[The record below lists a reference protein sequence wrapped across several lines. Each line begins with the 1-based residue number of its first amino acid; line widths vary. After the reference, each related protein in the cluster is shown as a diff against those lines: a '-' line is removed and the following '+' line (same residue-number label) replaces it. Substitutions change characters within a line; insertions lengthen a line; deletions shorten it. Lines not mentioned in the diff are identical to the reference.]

1 MWMTRV
7 AINHPVFATMVM
19 VALSVLG
26 LFSYARLNVEPPAV
40 QISVMYPGASPEQV
54 ENDISKPIEN
64 AVNTVA
70 GVKRILSRSDEG
82 RSFTW
87 VEFRLEVD
95 STRATQEVRDK
106 LA

>member
-26 LFSYARLNVEPPAV
+26 VVSYMRLGVEAMPDVAPPGV
-40 QISVMYPGASPEQV
+40 QISVLYPGASPEQV
-54 ENDISKPIEN
+54 ENDIAKPIEN

-82 RSFTW
+82 RSYTW
-87 VEFRLEVD
+87 VEFRLEID
-95 STRATQEVRDK
+95 TTRATQ
-106 LA
+106 